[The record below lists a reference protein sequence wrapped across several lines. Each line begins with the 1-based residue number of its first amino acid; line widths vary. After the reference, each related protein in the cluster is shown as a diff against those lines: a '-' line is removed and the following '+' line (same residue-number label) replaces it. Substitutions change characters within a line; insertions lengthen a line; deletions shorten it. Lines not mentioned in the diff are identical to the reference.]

1 MMGAASGEGLS
12 AAARLLERERRIA
25 AIESGQSLLLE
36 SSALGE
42 CLACLHGPL
51 LADPAR
57 VGLVIIPDDTHP
69 LCRAAR
75 ASALPVRAMA
85 VTPHMSDGERRD
97 LGIALQNHT
106 VQLVF
111 VTPER
116 LTQPRFVQ
124 FIRGLALRFVALASC
139 QRMSRGAVDS
149 LATYAACRSLRELFP
164 GVPLLGLS
172 DSAME
177 NTVRQSVAEVLG
189 IRLEHSSLAAPLAP
203 APPAP
208 APVVT
213 VPSPAPEVS
222 APVAAPTV
230 VRPAPVRSRVVPD
243 HYREA
248 FALFGKDTPVA
259 EVAQSLTREEL
270 WVWRALEAYIRHT
283 GRTHPFPWV
292 AKPTYMKVSMA
303 VGQAETTNP
312 RLIASV
318 MRGAVDDR
326 EILVVLAALDNR
338 NGAR

>member
-12 AAARLLERERRIA
+12 AASRLLERERRIA

-36 SSALGE
+36 SSAPGE

-51 LADPAR
+51 LADLAR
-57 VGLVIIPDDTHP
+57 VGLVIVPDETHP

-75 ASALPVRAMA
+75 ASALPVRALV
-85 VTPHMSDGERRD
+85 VTPHMSDAERRD

-124 FIRGLALRFVALASC
+124 FIRGLALRYVALASC
-139 QRMSRGAVDS
+139 QRISLGADDY
-149 LATYAACRSLRELFP
+149 LATYEVCRSLRELFP
-164 GVPLLGLS
+164 GVPLLGIS

-177 NTVRQSVAEVLG
+177 SAVRQRVAEILG
-189 IRLEHSSLAAPLAP
+189 IALEDPSTEEPSAPV
-203 APPAP
+203 PPAP
-208 APVVT
+208 IVT
-213 VPSPAPEVS
+213 MPSP

-230 VRPAPVRSRVVPD
+230 LRPAPVRSRVVPD

-248 FALFGKDTPVA
+248 FALFEKETPVA
-259 EVAQSLTREEL
+259 EVAQALKGEEP

-303 VGQAETTNP
+303 AGQAETTNP

-318 MRGAVDDR
+318 MRGAVGER
-326 EILVVLAALDNR
+326 EILLVLAALDNR